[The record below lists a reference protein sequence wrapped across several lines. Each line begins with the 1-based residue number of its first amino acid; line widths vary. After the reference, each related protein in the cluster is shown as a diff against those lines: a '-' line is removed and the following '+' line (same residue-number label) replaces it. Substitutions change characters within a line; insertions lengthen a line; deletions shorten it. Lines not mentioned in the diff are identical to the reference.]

1 MPAHTDEK
9 HFNYT
14 TTQLYELVSDVERYP
29 EFLPWVKAVRVT
41 QRHQDYFVAD
51 VVVHF
56 KAITEKYTCR
66 VDVEPP
72 NDESEAGTID
82 VSLISGPFHHL
93 ANNWRFEPGDDGTGC
108 EVQFHVDFA
117 FKTPFLDKIIGA
129 LFDRATRKMISAF
142 ESRAEQ
148 LYGKV

>member
-1 MPAHTDEK
+1 MPKHTDEK

-14 TTQLYELVSDVERYP
+14 TPQLYALVSDVERYP
-29 EFLPWVKAVRVT
+29 EFLPWVKAVRVSE
-41 QRHQDYFVAD
+41 RHQDHFIAD

-72 NDESEAGTID
+72 QDETEAGLIN
-82 VSLISGPFHHL
+82 VSLVSGPFHHL
-93 ANNWRFEPGDDGTGC
+93 INNWRFKPSDNGC

-117 FKTPFLDKIIGA
+117 FKTPFLDKIIGS

-148 LYGKV
+148 LYAKH